1 MRFHV
6 LTALLLGFA
15 LAMMSGCY
23 TQRST
28 EPVTKTGNPFD
39 RGKRPAQ

>member
-1 MRFHV
+1 MRFYV
-6 LTALLLGFA
+6 LTALFLAFA

-23 TQRST
+23 SQRST

-39 RGKRPAQ
+39 RVKKTAP